1 VNCALTSASRHHSAL
16 ATLRFE
22 SVIGKSPPLSH
33 DAPRLHTPA
42 GCMSHEHALAP
53 SGSHPATPNPTTDL
67 ALSNR
72 QRTFPLIPPLVLP
85 GRILPHL
92 RTPAADLAPHHPLSS
107 QGESFRTSG
116 LRQQTL
122 PLILPLVIPEFWH
135 IQRRR

>member
-1 VNCALTSASRHHSAL
+1 MNCALTSASRHHSAL

-92 RTPAADLAPHHPLSS
+92 RTPAADLAPHPALSHPRVLAHPATPLAD
-107 QGESFRTSG
+107 FRAPDSPG
-116 LRQQTL
+116 SPR
-122 PLILPLVIPEFWH
+122 PICAP
-135 IQRRR
+135 